1 MSLLN
6 SGDHRKRRGTSMLLF
21 AILLPV
27 LIAMLAF
34 AVEIGR
40 MYLVRSQLQTAVDAG
55 ALAACLQLRDKQ
67 TDVPAA
73 VDAAEKFVQLN
84 RVGAFVTVPA
94 NAISIQPGKWDSAA
108 RAFVTG
114 GDSPDAVQVSGTL
127 NKEPF
132 FFARSLGISKFSVP
146 RSAVAIKGDTPM
158 DIMMTLDLTGSM
170 SVQGRIQA
178 LQKAAPVFINVLKTV
193 GDNDRVGVMGYG
205 ALKSKYNPA
214 ALGHS
219 GVSYTNTPISMYPSN
234 DEWCGVLEAGLT
246 FDLDYLRNSVLT
258 STTLT
263 ANKYNGWTPIGAA
276 LRDSAHYL
284 NANAR
289 PEIDK
294 VIVLMSDG
302 HANKPS
308 GDAAGYALVMAS
320 YAAAL
325 NIKVYTISLGN
336 AADEDL
342 MQQIADTASGKHF
355 IASGNSESELTTSLT
370 RAFKRIAGDL
380 KQSQLVQ

>member
-1 MSLLN
+1 MSLFSSL
-6 SGDHRKRRGTSMLLF
+6 DHRKRRGASMLFF

-55 ALAACLQLRDKQ
+55 ALAASLRLRDNR

-73 VDAAEKFVQLN
+73 IAAAQQFVQLN
-84 RVGAFVTVPA
+84 RVGAYTTVPA
-94 NAISIQPGKWDSAA
+94 DAITIQPGRWDA
-108 RAFVTG
+108 TG
-114 GDSPDAVQVSGTL
+114 RVFEPGANPPDAIQVSGTL
-127 NKEPF
+127 DKEPF
-132 FFARSLGISKFSVP
+132 FFGRALGVSKFSVP
-146 RSAVAIKGDTPM
+146 RSAIAISGGNPM

-170 SVQGRIQA
+170 NGEGRIQA
-178 LQKAAPVFINVLKTV
+178 LQNAAPIFVNVLETV

-205 ALKSKYNPA
+205 AMKSKYNPA
-214 ALGHS
+214 ALGHH
-219 GVSYTNTPISMYPSN
+219 GLSYTSTPSSLYPSN
-234 DEWCGVLEAGLT
+234 DDWCGVLEAELT
-246 FDLDYLRNSVLT
+246 FDFDYLRQNVLNQ
-258 STTLT
+258 STLI

-284 NANAR
+284 DANAR

-302 HANKPS
+302 HANKPA
-308 GDAAGYALVMAS
+308 GDASGYALAMAS
-320 YAAAL
+320 YATVL
-325 NIKVYTISLGN
+325 NIKIYTISLGS

-342 MQQIADTASGKHF
+342 MQQIADLAGGKHF
-355 IASGNSESELTTSLT
+355 VASGTSAGALTTSLT
-370 RAFKRIAGDL
+370 DAFKKIAGDI
-380 KQSQLVQ
+380 KQPQLVH